1 MARKVFLTDSMACST
16 KLEMALPIIGD
27 SEVRSDVVGSCIYV
41 CMVRT

>member
-1 MARKVFLTDSMACST
+1 MARKVFLTV
-16 KLEMALPIIGD
+16 EMALPIIGD